1 MKQELKTQYLQLKLK
16 ISLMV
21 ARLQENDGKIAELER
36 SNKELQEKLDAKT
49 RELQEALSQSKE
61 LEKSFKKSDKIGKLV
76 VNTEDT
82 EAAKAELKKKL
93 DEYIVSI
100 DHCIEQLRKP

>member
-1 MKQELKTQYLQLKLK
+1 
-16 ISLMV
+16 MV
-21 ARLQENDGKIAELER
+21 ARLQENAGKIKELER
-36 SNKELQEKLDAKT
+36 SNSDLQEKLDAKT

-76 VNTEDT
+76 INTEDT

>member
-1 MKQELKTQYLQLKLK
+1 MKQELKTQYLHLKLK
-16 ISLMV
+16 VSLMV
-21 ARLQENDGKIAELER
+21 ARLQENAGKIAELE
-36 SNKELQEKLDAKT
+36 SANKTLQEKLETQT
-49 RELQEALSQSKE
+49 RELQDATTLVKE
-61 LEKSFKKSDKIGKLV
+61 LEKNFKKSDKIGKLV
-76 VNTEDT
+76 AITEDT

>member
-16 ISLMV
+16 VSLMV
-21 ARLQENDGKIAELER
+21 ARLQENAGKIKELEDANT
-36 SNKELQEKLDAKT
+36 SLEEKLETKT
-49 RELQEALSQSKE
+49 RELQAALGQVKE

>member
-1 MKQELKTQYLQLKLK
+1 
-16 ISLMV
+16 MV
-21 ARLQENDGKIAELER
+21 ARLQENAGKIAELER
-36 SNKELQEKLDAKT
+36 SNSDLQAKLDVKT

>member
-1 MKQELKTQYLQLKLK
+1 MKQELNTQYLQLSL
-16 ISLMV
+16 IVSLMV
-21 ARLQENDGKIAELER
+21 TRLQENAGKISELEEA
-36 SNKELQEKLDAKT
+36 NKSLEQKLETKTQELQT
-49 RELQEALSQSKE
+49 ALSQVKE

>member
-1 MKQELKTQYLQLKLK
+1 MKQELKTQYLQLRLK

-21 ARLQENDGKIAELER
+21 TRLQENAGKIKELEDA
-36 SNKELQEKLDAKT
+36 NKTLEQKLETKTQELQT
-49 RELQEALSQSKE
+49 ALSQVKE

>member
-21 ARLQENDGKIAELER
+21 ARLQENAGKITELEKT
-36 SNKELQEKLDAKT
+36 NLALQEKLETQNLD
-49 RELQEALSQSKE
+49 LQAALNRVKE

-76 VNTEDT
+76 VNTENT

>member
-1 MKQELKTQYLQLKLK
+1 MKQELKTQYLHLKLK
-16 ISLMV
+16 VSLMV
-21 ARLQENDGKIAELER
+21 ARLQENAGKIKELEDA
-36 SNKELQEKLDAKT
+36 NETLEQKLVLKTQELQA
-49 RELQEALSQSKE
+49 ALSQVKE

>member
-1 MKQELKTQYLQLKLK
+1 
-16 ISLMV
+16 MV
-21 ARLQENDGKIAELER
+21 ARLQENAGKIAELER
-36 SNKELQEKLDAKT
+36 SNKGLQEKREAKT
-49 RELQEALSQSKE
+49 RDLQEALSQSKE

>member
-16 ISLMV
+16 VSLMV
-21 ARLQENDGKIAELER
+21 ARLQENAGKITELER
-36 SNKELQEKLDAKT
+36 ANVDLQEKLEAKI
-49 RELQEALSQSKE
+49 RELQEALSQGKE

>member
-1 MKQELKTQYLQLKLK
+1 
-16 ISLMV
+16 MV

-36 SNKELQEKLDAKT
+36 SNKELQEKLEAKT

>member
-1 MKQELKTQYLQLKLK
+1 
-16 ISLMV
+16 MV
-21 ARLQENDGKIAELER
+21 ARLQENAGKIAELER

>member
-1 MKQELKTQYLQLKLK
+1 
-16 ISLMV
+16 MV
-21 ARLQENDGKIAELER
+21 ARLQENAGKITELER
-36 SNKELQEKLDAKT
+36 SNSDLQAKLDIKT

>member
-16 ISLMV
+16 ISLML
-21 ARLQENDGKIAELER
+21 ARIQENDGKIKELER
-36 SNKELQEKLDAKT
+36 ENLALQRKYTEQSSELQA
-49 RELQEALSQSKE
+49 ALSQIKE

>member
-1 MKQELKTQYLQLKLK
+1 
-16 ISLMV
+16 MV
-21 ARLQENDGKIAELER
+21 ARLQENAGKIKELEDA
-36 SNKELQEKLDAKT
+36 NETLEQKLVLKTQELQA
-49 RELQEALSQSKE
+49 ALSQVKE

>member
-16 ISLMV
+16 VSLMV
-21 ARLQENDGKIAELER
+21 ARLQENAGKISELER
-36 SNKELQEKLDAKT
+36 TNLELQTKLDAKS
-49 RELQEALSQSKE
+49 RELQEVLSQSKE
-61 LEKSFKKSDKIGKLV
+61 LEKNFKKSDKIGKLV
-76 VNTEDT
+76 AITEDT

>member
-36 SNKELQEKLDAKT
+36 SNKELQVKLEAKT

-93 DEYIVSI
+93 EEYIVSI

>member
-36 SNKELQEKLDAKT
+36 SNKELQEKLEAKT

>member
-1 MKQELKTQYLQLKLK
+1 
-16 ISLMV
+16 
-21 ARLQENDGKIAELER
+21 
-36 SNKELQEKLDAKT
+36 
-49 RELQEALSQSKE
+49 

-76 VNTEDT
+76 AITEDT

>member
-1 MKQELKTQYLQLKLK
+1 
-16 ISLMV
+16 MV
-21 ARLQENDGKIAELER
+21 ARLQENAGKIAELER
-36 SNKELQEKLDAKT
+36 SNKDLKEKLEAKT

>member
-1 MKQELKTQYLQLKLK
+1 
-16 ISLMV
+16 MV
-21 ARLQENDGKIAELER
+21 ARLQENAGKIAELER
-36 SNKELQEKLDAKT
+36 SNKDLQEKLDAKT

>member
-1 MKQELKTQYLQLKLK
+1 MKQELKTQYLQLRLK
-16 ISLMV
+16 VSLMV
-21 ARLQENDGKIAELER
+21 TRLQENAGKIKELEDA
-36 SNKELQEKLDAKT
+36 NKTLEQKLETKTQELQT
-49 RELQEALSQSKE
+49 ALSQVKE

>member
-1 MKQELKTQYLQLKLK
+1 MKHELKTQYLQLKLK
-16 ISLMV
+16 VSLMV
-21 ARLQENDGKIAELER
+21 ARLQENAGKIAELER
-36 SNKELQEKLDAKT
+36 SNKDLQDKLDVKT

-93 DEYIVSI
+93 EEYIVSI

>member
-1 MKQELKTQYLQLKLK
+1 
-16 ISLMV
+16 MV
-21 ARLQENDGKIAELER
+21 ARLQENAGKIKELER
-36 SNKELQEKLDAKT
+36 SNSDLQAKLDVKT

-93 DEYIVSI
+93 EEYIVSI

>member
-1 MKQELKTQYLQLKLK
+1 
-16 ISLMV
+16 MV
-21 ARLQENDGKIAELER
+21 ARLQENAGKIEELER
-36 SNKELQEKLDAKT
+36 SNSDLQEKLDVKT

>member
-21 ARLQENDGKIAELER
+21 ARLQENAGKIAELER
-36 SNKELQEKLDAKT
+36 SNKELQEKLEAKT

>member
-1 MKQELKTQYLQLKLK
+1 MKQELKTQYLQLRLK
-16 ISLMV
+16 VSLMV
-21 ARLQENDGKIAELER
+21 TRLQENAGKIKELEEA
-36 SNKELQEKLDAKT
+36 NKSLEQKLETKTQELQT
-49 RELQEALSQSKE
+49 ALSQVKE

>member
-1 MKQELKTQYLQLKLK
+1 
-16 ISLMV
+16 MV
-21 ARLQENDGKIAELER
+21 ARLQENAGKIAELER
-36 SNKELQEKLDAKT
+36 SNSDLQEKLDVKT

>member
-1 MKQELKTQYLQLKLK
+1 
-16 ISLMV
+16 
-21 ARLQENDGKIAELER
+21 LQENEGKIKELER
-36 SNKELQEKLDAKT
+36 DKATLQKKYDEQAAELQT
-49 RELQEALSQSKE
+49 ALSQIKE

>member
-1 MKQELKTQYLQLKLK
+1 
-16 ISLMV
+16 MV
-21 ARLQENDGKIAELER
+21 ARLQENAGQIKELE
-36 SNKELQEKLDAKT
+36 SLNKELQEKLDAKT
-49 RELQEALSQSKE
+49 RELQVALSQSKE

>member
-16 ISLMV
+16 VSLMV
-21 ARLQENDGKIAELER
+21 ARLQENAGKITELEE
-36 SNKELQEKLDAKT
+36 SNKTLEEKLETKTQELQA
-49 RELQEALSQSKE
+49 ALSQVKE

>member
-16 ISLMV
+16 ISLML
-21 ARLQENDGKIAELER
+21 ARIQENDGKIKELER
-36 SNKELQEKLDAKT
+36 ENLALQRKYTEQSDELQA
-49 RELQEALSQSKE
+49 ALSQIKE

>member
-1 MKQELKTQYLQLKLK
+1 
-16 ISLMV
+16 MV
-21 ARLQENDGKIAELER
+21 ARLQENAGKIAELER
-36 SNKELQEKLDAKT
+36 SNSDLQAKLDVKT

-76 VNTEDT
+76 VSTDNTE
-82 EAAKAELKKKL
+82 ASKAELKKKL
-93 DEYIVSI
+93 DSYIVII

>member
-16 ISLMV
+16 VSLMV
-21 ARLQENDGKIAELER
+21 ARLQENAGKITELEK
-36 SNKELQEKLDAKT
+36 SNVELQTKLDAKT
-49 RELQEALSQSKE
+49 RELQEALSLSKE

-76 VNTEDT
+76 AITEDT

>member
-1 MKQELKTQYLQLKLK
+1 MKHELKTQYLQLKLK
-16 ISLMV
+16 ISLML
-21 ARLQENDGKIAELER
+21 ARLQENEGKIKELER
-36 SNKELQEKLDAKT
+36 DKATLQKKYDEQAAELQT
-49 RELQEALSQSKE
+49 ALSQIKE